1 MNAQFKK
8 GVLELCVLAQLS
20 QGDKYGYQ
28 LTETISQQ
36 MSVAAGTLYLVL
48 RRLNEENYFETYL
61 VESDQ
66 GPARKYYRMT
76 SQGHKHYRELKKGWV
91 DFVEKV
97 SQLMKEDHDDKE

>member
-28 LTETISQQ
+28 LTEAISKQ
-36 MSVAAGTLYLVL
+36 MSVAAGTLYLLL

-61 VESDQ
+61 VESPE
-66 GPARKYYRMT
+66 GPARKYYKLT
-76 SQGHKHYRELKKGWV
+76 PNGHQHYRSLKAGWIEFIEQV
-91 DFVEKV
+91 N
-97 SQLMKEDHDDKE
+97 QLMKEDHDE